1 VKALEDVEP
10 YVAEE
15 GRKERGR
22 RLGGRKHYIEICG
35 VVYCDEKQ

>member
-1 VKALEDVEP
+1 MLLRKA
-10 YVAEE
+10 
-15 GRKERGR
+15 RGR

>member
-15 GRKERGR
+15 GKR
-22 RLGGRKHYIEICG
+22 
-35 VVYCDEKQ
+35 EKAGWKKALYRNL